1 LFLTLI
7 FTHAH
12 IALFYKPYIQS
23 LGVIGASAQNGAGIR
38 GIISDDQL
46 CLVLSRIFTSNGSS
60 SVAKVVEAMLW
71 TIEQGVQVLNL
82 SLGTEIEYQ
91 AIKETVDYAEQQ
103 GILLIA
109 SAGYVVCV
117 FCLFPKSME

>member
-1 LFLTLI
+1 
-7 FTHAH
+7 
-12 IALFYKPYIQS
+12 
-23 LGVIGASAQNGAGIR
+23 VIGASGMNGAGIR
-38 GIISDDQL
+38 GIVSDESV

-91 AIKETVDYAEQQ
+91 AIKEMVDYAEQQ
-103 GILLIA
+103 GILMIA
-109 SAGYVVCV
+109 SAGYVCLCV
-117 FCLFPKSME
+117 FACVSGIAMFVFFLSIIC